1 MKAIKLASVFA
12 VSAVAAAVSTTTIAA
27 EPVFS
32 GTAGLS
38 YNAESGGESW
48 SSAGEVNIIA
58 DTGVVYFDLDMN
70 TAAGNFVLD
79 EAYVKQGAV
88 SFGDFDG
95 SISDDA
101 RYTAGVWEKGE
112 YSDGSVT
119 DLGVRYVVMDGLTVA
134 LEMDEGH
141 DGVGAAVKYS
151 QDLSGMTLGLSA
163 GSFSGETPAGVK
175 NETTNYSVGVK
186 APLGMAT
193 VIASYSGGETNSA
206 DFSTAVLGADVAV
219 SDALSVSAQYSADL
233 ENELN
238 NTEITAYYT
247 AGDITYFATSLTGD
261 KEATTLGAYASF

>member
-38 YNAESGGESW
+38 YNAESADKNWTSE
-48 SSAGEVNIIA
+48 GEVNISI
-58 DTGVVYFDLDMN
+58 DTGVIVTKLDMG
-70 TAAGNFVLD
+70 GNAFRLD
-79 EAYVKQGAV
+79 EAFVKQGAV
-88 SFGDFDG
+88 SFGDFAG

-101 RYTAGVWEKGE
+101 RYTAGVWEEGE

-119 DLGVRYVVMDGLTVA
+119 DLGVRYMVMDGLTVA
-134 LEMDEGH
+134 LEMQEGY
-141 DGVGAAVKYS
+141 DGVGAAVNYS

-163 GSFSGETPAGVK
+163 GSFSGETPAGAK
-175 NETTNYSVGVK
+175 SETTNYSVGVK